1 VAHLSLSLLGTLE
14 VKVDNQPVTAPITG
28 KARALLAYLAV
39 EADRQVAE
47 ALAGLLWPD
56 WPARSARANLRNA
69 LSNLRKA
76 IGDRDAEPPFLLVT
90 WETIQLN
97 RAGDCWVD
105 AWTFGE
111 LVQGT
116 ETHPME
122 QAITLYRGPFLQG
135 FSVADSPAFED
146 WVLVVRERL
155 ERQVLEVLQSLTAY
169 DEERGAYARAREHA
183 QRRVEVAPWQ
193 EQAHQDLMRLL
204 ALSGQPT
211 STTRTCAARTWRTC
225 PTTTRSLRRGRRGTT
240 EALRNVLQRGNARS
254 ALTALQEWPSVRSVG
269 VSVLSDSQ
277 RDGVRARFHQ
287 TASTAPPTLLVGRSG
302 S

>member
-155 ERQVLEVLQSLTAY
+155 ERQVLEALQSLTAY

-193 EQAHQDLMRLL
+193 EQAHQVLR
-204 ALSGQPT
+204 ALDDPRAEEILDASYQLFQERAKMIDDEVLHRSYLENVPYH
-211 STTRTCAARTWRTC
+211 REIIEAWEAR
-225 PTTTRSLRRGRRGTT
+225 
-240 EALRNVLQRGNARS
+240 N
-254 ALTALQEWPSVRSVG
+254 
-269 VSVLSDSQ
+269 
-277 RDGVRARFHQ
+277 H
-287 TASTAPPTLLVGRSG
+287 
-302 S
+302 